1 MGIRDF
7 LCAFSFKKSYILTCP
22 KRDVILR
29 TAMNFRFFVLLLL
42 LTATLNLQ
50 AQEKT
55 ALLCGRL
62 ITGKDE
68 APLRNQVILV
78 EGETIVA
85 VTGQGQVP
93 KGYRL
98 IDLSGYTVLPG
109 LIDAHVHP
117 LIYGDDYQTNHLK
130 GSSAFNAL
138 RGLKT
143 VQNWLQ
149 EGWTTLRI
157 AGDADVHYAHLEIRD
172 AINTGLFVGPRIFG
186 AGHYLSVTGGGGD
199 INFLS
204 PEQRVNPDGL
214 VVNGADE
221 VRKAI
226 REEIKYGS
234 DWIKLLVTGAFMS
247 AGDNPQSVHF
257 SDAELAA
264 ALDEASLRGVPVMA
278 HAHSTEGIKKAIR
291 AGVLSIE
298 HGTFLDEECI
308 DLLLEHGT
316 YLIPTLSVGGYFLEE
331 ASESQALSKAY
342 QLHVKYKEPTEKMLQ
357 KAIARGVKIGVGSDN
372 VGFPPYFAARE
383 FRSLTELG
391 MTPLQAIQ
399 AGTRVNA
406 ELLGQQEH
414 LGTLEAGKY
423 ADIIAT
429 PGNPLDD
436 ITELAR
442 VRFVMKGG
450 EVVKPLAE

>member
-1 MGIRDF
+1 MPVF
-7 LCAFSFKKSYILTCP
+7 LENVILFGLP
-22 KRDVILR
+22 KRDI
-29 TAMNFRFFVLLLL
+29 TEPCPMKIRFLFSLLLMA
-42 LTATLNLQ
+42 ATFNLQ

-55 ALLCGRL
+55 ALRCGRL

-68 APLRNQVILV
+68 APLRNQVILID
-78 EGETIVA
+78 GENIVSITGNGA
-85 VTGQGQVP
+85 VP
-93 KGYRL
+93 EGYRL
-98 IDLSGYTVLPG
+98 IDLSEYTVLPG

-143 VQNWLQ
+143 VQNWLS

-172 AINTGLFVGPRIFG
+172 AINNGLFTGPRIFG

-204 PEQRVNPDGL
+204 PEQAVIADGL
-214 VVNGADE
+214 VVNGPDE

-247 AGDNPQSVHF
+247 AGDNPQSVHL

-264 ALDEASLRGVPVMA
+264 ALNEAGLRGVPVMA

-291 AGVLSIE
+291 AGVRSIE
-298 HGTFLDEECI
+298 HGTFLDEESI
-308 DLLLEHGT
+308 DLFLEHGT
-316 YLIPTLSVGGYFLEE
+316 YLVPTLSVGGYFLEE
-331 ASESQALSKAY
+331 ASGSQALSKAY
-342 QLHVKYKEPTEKMLQ
+342 QLHVKYKEPTEKMLK

-372 VGFPPYFAARE
+372 VGFPPTFAARE
-383 FRSLTELG
+383 FRYLTELG
-391 MTPLQAIQ
+391 MTPLQAIR
-399 AGTRVNA
+399 AGTQVNA
-406 ELLGQQEH
+406 ELLGQQDH
-414 LGTLEAGKY
+414 IGTLEAGKF

-429 PGNPLDD
+429 QGNPLDD
-436 ITELAR
+436 VTELAR
-442 VRFVMKGG
+442 VQFVMKGG
-450 EVVKPLAE
+450 QVVKQPND

>member
-1 MGIRDF
+1 MYR
-7 LCAFSFKKSYILTCP
+7 LILL
-22 KRDVILR
+22 VAL
-29 TAMNFRFFVLLLL
+29 VLLVVPP
-42 LTATLNLQ
+42 LQ
-50 AQEKT
+50 SQPKT
-55 ALLCGRL
+55 ALRCGRL
-62 ITGKDE
+62 ITGRDE
-68 APLRNQVILV
+68 APLQNRVILV
-78 EGETIVA
+78 EGESIVA
-85 VTGQGQVP
+85 ITGEGP
-93 KGYRL
+93 IPAGYSL
-98 IDLSGYTVLPG
+98 IDLSEYTVLPG

-117 LIYGDDYQTNHLK
+117 LIYGDDYQANHLK

-143 VQNWLQ
+143 VQDWLL

-157 AGDADVHYAHLEIRD
+157 AGDADVQYAHLEIRN
-172 AINTGLFVGPRIFG
+172 AINSGLFPGPRIFG

-204 PEQRVNPDGL
+204 PEQQVTPDGL
-214 VVNGADE
+214 IVNGPDE
-221 VRKAI
+221 VRKAV

-257 SDAELAA
+257 SDAELEA
-264 ALDEASLRGVPVMA
+264 ALDEARLRGVPVMA

-291 AGVLSIE
+291 AGVRSVE
-298 HGTFLDEECI
+298 HGTFLDDECI
-308 DLLLEHGT
+308 GLFLEHGT
-316 YLIPTLSVGGYFLEE
+316 YLVPTLSVGGYFLEE

-342 QLHVKYKEPTEKMLQ
+342 QLHVKYKESTEKMLK

-383 FRSLTELG
+383 FRYLTELG
-391 MTPLQAIQ
+391 MTPLQAIR
-399 AGTRVNA
+399 AGTQVNA
-406 ELLGQQEH
+406 ELLGQQDH
-414 LGTLEAGKY
+414 IGILEVGKF

-429 PGNPLDD
+429 KGNPLDD

-450 EVVKPLAE
+450 EVVKPIAD

>member
-1 MGIRDF
+1 MLRSLI
-7 LCAFSFKKSYILTCP
+7 LLASVALTSLSLFS
-22 KRDVILR
+22 
-29 TAMNFRFFVLLLL
+29 
-42 LTATLNLQ
+42 
-50 AQEKT
+50 QEKT
-55 ALLCGRL
+55 ALLCGRI
-62 ITGKDE
+62 ITGNDQ
-68 APLRNQVILV
+68 APLVNQVILV
-78 EGETIVA
+78 EGERIVA
-85 VTGQGQVP
+85 ITG
-93 KGYRL
+93 KGNIPDGYQT
-98 IDLSGYTVLPG
+98 IDLSEYTVLPG

-143 VQNWLQ
+143 VQDWLR

-157 AGDADVHYAHLEIRD
+157 AGDADVGYAHLEIRD
-172 AINTGLFVGPRIFG
+172 AINNGLFTGPRIFG

-204 PEQRVNPDGL
+204 PEQNVIPDGL
-214 VVNGADE
+214 IVNGPDE

-247 AGDNPQSVHF
+247 SGDNPQSVHF

-264 ALDEASLRGVPVMA
+264 ALDEASQRGVPVMA

-291 AGVLSIE
+291 AGARSIE
-298 HGTFLDEECI
+298 HGSFLDEEAI
-308 DLLLEHGT
+308 DLFLQHGT
-316 YLIPTLSVGGYFLEE
+316 YLIPTLAVGAYIMEE
-331 ASESQALSKAY
+331 ASESAALSKAY
-342 QLHVKYKEPTEKMLQ
+342 QLHLKYGASIDKMLS
-357 KAIARGVKIGVGSDN
+357 KAIARGVRVGVGSDN
-372 VGFPPYFAARE
+372 VGFPPNFAARE
-383 FRSLTELG
+383 FPELVRLG
-391 MTPLQAIQ
+391 MTPMQAIR
-399 AGTRVNA
+399 AGTQVNA
-406 ELLGQQEH
+406 ELLGQQGH
-414 LGTLEAGKY
+414 IGTLEPGKY

-429 PGNPLDD
+429 RGNPLDD

-450 EVVKPLAE
+450 QLVKSLAE

>member
-1 MGIRDF
+1 M
-7 LCAFSFKKSYILTCP
+7 K
-22 KRDVILR
+22 
-29 TAMNFRFFVLLLL
+29 FRFFLLVWLITSGYH
-42 LTATLNLQ
+42 LT
-50 AQEKT
+50 AQEKI
-55 ALLCGRL
+55 ALQCGRL

-68 APLRNQVILV
+68 APLRNRIILV
-78 EGETIVA
+78 EGERIVA
-85 VTGQGQVP
+85 ITGKESIP
-93 KGYRL
+93 DGYQT
-98 IDLSGYTVLPG
+98 IDLSDYTVLPG

-143 VQNWLQ
+143 VQDWLR

-157 AGDADVHYAHLEIRD
+157 AGDADVHYAHLEIRE
-172 AINTGLFVGPRIFG
+172 AINNGLFAGPRIFG

-204 PEQRVNPDGL
+204 PDQPVVPDGL
-214 VVNGADE
+214 IVNGPDQ
-221 VRKAI
+221 VRLAV

-247 AGDNPQSVHF
+247 SGDNPQNVHF

-264 ALDEASLRGVPVMA
+264 ALDEASQRGIPVMA

-291 AGVLSIE
+291 AGARSIE
-298 HGTFLDEECI
+298 HGTFLDEACI
-308 DLLLEHGT
+308 DLFLEHGT
-316 YLIPTLSVGGYFLEE
+316 YLIPTLAVGEYFMEE

-342 QLHVKYKEPTEKMLQ
+342 QLHVTYREPTHKMLAR
-357 KAIARGVKIGVGSDN
+357 AIARGVKVGVGSDN
-372 VGFPPYFAARE
+372 VGFPPNFAARE
-383 FRSLTELG
+383 FRYLTELG
-391 MTPLQAIQ
+391 MTPMQAIQ
-399 AGTRVNA
+399 AGTRVNS
-406 ELLGQQEH
+406 ELLGQQAH

-429 PGNPLDD
+429 KENPLDD
-436 ITELAR
+436 ISELTR

-450 EVVKPLAE
+450 QVVKTPGEK